1 MSRFAIKISNGT
13 SPFGV
18 DQRRCVLAHDFV
30 YNTDINE
37 HRTGHTHCMPRRTLR
52 GTGKVPKRGNRRN
65 TAESTLRYAAWTWR
79 MRTHPAAPRASQ
91 IPSSSAHG
99 PISGQRSTP
108 ASRYRTSCEPKRESG
123 EAQRHRKNPWRC
135 SVSLARFL
143 LARLQQCRSHSCSLS
158 EITGLFA
165 RIADSSY
172 SKISIRM
179 NAMDALQQ
187 EHLPASMLSTFSKLL
202 TRQQRKQKRLQL
214 QQLQRQHQLLQ
225 QPRQTPRSP
234 QRSTI
239 CSLSTSV
246 QQLQMKQYIGHP
258 LTQQTPQR
266 HK

>member
-65 TAESTLRYAAWTWR
+65 TAESTLRYAARTWR

-108 ASRYRTSCEPKRESG
+108 ASRYRISCEPKRESG

-143 LARLQQCRSHSCSLS
+143 LARLQQCRNHSRSFS

-165 RIADSSY
+165 KTANSSY

-179 NAMDALQQ
+179 NAMAALQQ
-187 EHLPASMLSTFSKLL
+187 SHLPASMLSTFSKLL
-202 TRQQRKQKRLQL
+202 TRQRRKQERLQL
-214 QQLQRQHQLLQ
+214 QQLQRQHQLRQ
-225 QPRQTPRSP
+225 QPRQTPISP

-239 CSLSTSV
+239 CSLSTSI
-246 QQLQMKQYIGHP
+246 QQLQMKQHIGHP